1 MPPAAQSQHY
11 TPDGLASAEPPGPAG
26 HTAGKTHY
34 HSQREGGRDREGDR
48 ERDGEA
54 ERERKSESVRRG
66 RKGNGETEEK
76 TSW

>member
-34 HSQREGGRDREGDR
+34 QSQREI
-48 ERDGEA
+48 
-54 ERERKSESVRRG
+54 ERERGRGTERGMGKTRCKQRGRGKSEKS
-66 RKGNGETEEK
+66 
-76 TSW
+76 